1 MGALEV
7 FAIRLILSIIFAFIV
22 CRFFFRGTPM
32 INVFGLAA
40 IMLGLAYLFEY
51 FRRKGKGGTDGN

>member
-22 CRFFFRGTPM
+22 CRFFFRGAPM
-32 INVFGLAA
+32 VNVFGLAV

-51 FRRKGKGGTDGN
+51 LRKMGKGGTDGS